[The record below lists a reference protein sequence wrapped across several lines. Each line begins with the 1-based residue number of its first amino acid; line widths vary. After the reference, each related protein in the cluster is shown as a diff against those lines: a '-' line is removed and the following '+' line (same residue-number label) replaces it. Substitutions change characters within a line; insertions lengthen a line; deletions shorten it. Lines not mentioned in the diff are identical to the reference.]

1 MKSYQGWNPILH
13 LSEPAAS
20 HSSPSTS
27 LCLVKLYLYLLWLH
41 QYSLLAWHPG
51 CFWQAAA
58 LTPHSF
64 HPWGFPPDRE
74 HGCSFGC
81 STPPLCPLSL
91 WGSAPQGPNPCP
103 TGCFTAWWL
112 ALPRNTAGKGVG
124 GYYSCIGISS
134 HVSLGKWTHFQWS
147 DILSLQICKRQC
159 KVSEKKPSLSN
170 SQFLYINWH
179 LMLIKEQE
187 ILDML

>member
-91 WGSAPQGPNPCP
+91 WGSAPQGPNTCP
-103 TGCFTAWWL
+103 TLQHGDLHYQGIQQERGWEGITVVLVFLHMSLWGNELTFSGVTYCHSRSAKDSVRSVK
-112 ALPRNTAGKGVG
+112 RNLHFP
-124 GYYSCIGISS
+124 I
-134 HVSLGKWTHFQWS
+134 VSF
-147 DILSLQICKRQC
+147 
-159 KVSEKKPSLSN
+159 
-170 SQFLYINWH
+170 YI
-179 LMLIKEQE
+179 
-187 ILDML
+187 